1 MTSVI
6 LKLVLQ
12 KRASLTTV
20 TENCLQ
26 NNNSIIR
33 GYENNEFEAVIA
45 ILKGSEIKQ
54 LFGL

>member
-1 MTSVI
+1 M
-6 LKLVLQ
+6 LQ